1 MRNLLKISL
10 AVLTL
15 VILHKLG
22 EIFGHSDAILADP
35 VTGAVGA
42 GLGLAQGL
50 FGTKSS
56 QQQNQR
62 SFTQFRPEDLA
73 RIEQAR
79 GGLETGTAGLLSQL
93 EQSRKA
99 LQEGFRMPTG
109 EFQFA
114 QSPDAITRALAAQ
127 ATQGLAQQA
136 GAQQRAIAQ
145 QFRGQPG
152 AGRAL
157 QAQVA
162 MQSRLQQN
170 PALFQAFQ
178 QQQSREL
185 SQAQQ
190 QQAQIDAVNRALL
203 GREQAVSSLAG
214 TGLSAQQQLLS
225 NILGVGQAL
234 GDQVQTSQMKG
245 RSGGLLK

>member
-35 VTGAVGA
+35 ATAAIGS

-114 QSPDAITRALAAQ
+114 QSPDAMTRALAAQ
-127 ATQGLAQQA
+127 ATQGIGQQA
-136 GAQQRAIAQ
+136 GAQQRALAQ
-145 QFRGQPG
+145 QFRGPVGQILG
-152 AGRAL
+152 A
-157 QAQVA
+157 QAG

-234 GDQVQTSQMKG
+234 GDQIQTSQMKG